1 MYRNRVRKNGFTLIE
16 LMLAMTFVSFLLVGI
31 ALLTIQMSTIYTRG
45 LTMKEI
51 NQAGTEVADD
61 IRRTISES
69 PLRDVQAVKK
79 GDNFVLCTGSY
90 SYITN
95 GPKQLEPGRSPN
107 VKFFDSNTPV
117 RLAKVR
123 DTSARYCTS
132 NALNLAAVNLE
143 SGAVE
148 LLGGGDRS
156 LVVRNLTLDRAS
168 GLSQDES
175 AGRMLFTVRLTLS
188 TGVDDEI
195 ENNSTCRAPDDERAG
210 GEYCAINT
218 FVIVARVGNI

>member
-1 MYRNRVRKNGFTLIE
+1 MSRNYVANKGFTLIE

-31 ALLTIQMSTIYTRG
+31 ALLAIQMSTIYTRG

-69 PLRDVQAVKK
+69 PLRNVQAKK
-79 GDNFVLCTGSY
+79 IGDNFVLCTGSY

-95 GPKQLEPGRSPN
+95 GSKQLEPGGSPN
-107 VKFFDSNTPV
+107 VKFSGSNAPA

-123 DTSARYCTS
+123 DISASYCTS
-132 NALNLAAVNLE
+132 NTLNAATVTLE
-143 SGAVE
+143 NGAVE

-156 LVVRNLTLDRAS
+156 LVVREIALDPVT
-168 GLSQDES
+168 GLSEDKL

-195 ENNSTCRAPDDERAG
+195 ENDTCRAPNDEKTG

>member
-1 MYRNRVRKNGFTLIE
+1 MSRNHAPMRGFTLIE

-31 ALLTIQMSTIYTRG
+31 ALLTIQMSTMYTRG
-45 LTMKEI
+45 LTMKEV

-61 IRRTISES
+61 MRRTISES
-69 PLRDVQAVKK
+69 PLRNVQATKK

-95 GPKQLEPGRSPN
+95 GSKQLESGGSPN
-107 VKFFDSNTPV
+107 VKFFGSNTPV

-123 DTSARYCTS
+123 DISASYCTTNRL
-132 NALNLAAVNLE
+132 NAATVTLE
-143 SGAVE
+143 DGAVE

-156 LVVRNLTLDRAS
+156 LVVRKLSLDPVA
-168 GLSQDES
+168 GLSEDS
-175 AGRMLFTVRLTLS
+175 LAGRMLFTVRLTLS

-195 ENNSTCRAPDDERAG
+195 ENDTCRAPDDEKTG

-218 FVIVARVGNI
+218 FVIVARVGNT

>member
-1 MYRNRVRKNGFTLIE
+1 
-16 LMLAMTFVSFLLVGI
+16 MLAMTFVSFLLVGI
-31 ALLTIQMSTIYTRG
+31 ALLTIQMSTMYTRG

-69 PLRDVQAVKK
+69 SLQNIQAKK
-79 GDNFVLCTGSY
+79 VGDNFVLCTGSY

-95 GPKQLEPGRSPN
+95 GAKQLDLGGSPN
-107 VKFFDSNTPV
+107 VMFSGSNAPA

-123 DTSARYCTS
+123 DISGSYCTTNIL
-132 NALNLAAVNLE
+132 NAATVTLE

-156 LVVRNLTLDRAS
+156 LVVRELTLDPT
-168 GLSQDES
+168 GLSEDKL
-175 AGRMLFTVRLTLS
+175 AGRMLFTLRLTLS
-188 TGVDDEI
+188 TGLDDEI
-195 ENNSTCRAPDDERAG
+195 QDDTCRTPDDEKTG

>member
-1 MYRNRVRKNGFTLIE
+1 MSRKYVPNRGFTLIE
-16 LMLAMTFVSFLLVGI
+16 LMLAMTFVSFLLVSI

-45 LTMKEI
+45 LTMKEV
-51 NQAGTEVADD
+51 NQSGAEIADD

-69 PLRDVQAVKK
+69 PLRNVQAIKK
-79 GDNFVLCTGSY
+79 GDHFALCTGSY

-95 GPKQLEPGRSPN
+95 SPKQLEPGGSPT
-107 VKFFDSNTPV
+107 VKFSGSNAPV

-123 DTSARYCTS
+123 DISASYCTS
-132 NALNLAAVNLE
+132 NVLNATTPVNLE
-143 SGAVE
+143 AGAVE

-156 LVVRNLTLDRAS
+156 LVVRELTLDRAT
-168 GLSQDES
+168 GLSQDEL

-195 ENNSTCRAPDDERAG
+195 KNDTCRAPDDEKTG